1 MCFPNLFAVLNV
13 LTLFE
18 QSLGIDVI
26 NKTSSNDTVDVS
38 DKQMFL
44 LSGCDQHACPDLGKA
59 WDWSLRVRHRTCSVI
74 RVHKCNDCHQHY
86 TGWDEDGCVPFDN
99 CEGDGQ
105 TIYTDHKNQRGY
117 WASKSGR
124 KECHRLLQHSYGG
137 CIDRFG
143 YPSNADHSTSIDVEC
158 TW

>member
-1 MCFPNLFAVLNV
+1 MSSTKHHLMI
-13 LTLFE
+13 
-18 QSLGIDVI
+18 QSTSAI
-26 NKTSSNDTVDVS
+26 NKCSYSVGVISTHVRTSER
-38 DKQMFL
+38 
-44 LSGCDQHACPDLGKA
+44 LGTGHFESA
-59 WDWSLRVRHRTCSVI
+59 IAHVFVI

-137 CIDRFG
+137 CIDRFV